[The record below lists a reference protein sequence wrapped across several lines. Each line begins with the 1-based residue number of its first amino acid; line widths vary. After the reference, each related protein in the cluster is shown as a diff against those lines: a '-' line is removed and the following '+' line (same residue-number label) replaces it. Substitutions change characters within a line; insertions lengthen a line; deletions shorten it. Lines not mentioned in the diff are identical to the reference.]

1 MSIPYGG
8 FKWLRNVDGFDV
20 TVIGKNNRI
29 GYILKVDL
37 EYPNNLH
44 ELHNDYTLAPDK
56 IVVSYGQII
65 VKKLQTNMG

>member
-8 FKWLRNVDGFDV
+8 FKWLRNVDGSDV

-29 GYILKVDL
+29 GYILEVDL

>member
-8 FKWLRNVDGFDV
+8 FKWLRNVDGSDV

-29 GYILKVDL
+29 GYILEVDL

-44 ELHNDYTLAPDK
+44 KLHNDYTLAPDK